1 MKIKKHL
8 KKAACTAAAAAL
20 LTSSVSMNVSA
31 REYENQPDGCTITKI
46 SNTASAEGEIDG
58 LLKGGNRNTSYSYQ
72 MAERGDDIYIAAC
85 RNVLEGLVESS
96 LYVLSADEVKAVT
109 NLLTNGDVPTD
120 SDADGSYIIKY
131 SKKTGEFAKL
141 YTLPSRVRTTMAVAY
156 GENVYFS
163 TSSVGGFEENRI
175 YRCDKNDKIEEVAS
189 FGAFSGASNCVY
201 DGKLFIAGLDEL
213 DVDGG
218 NVVTPIAVFG
228 MDKDDD
234 TKFGKVADGSDF
246 GDYASYDSLTGDLCL
261 APSTALASYNGY
273 IYITLP
279 SVDGFNIFRGHSA
292 ADGEK
297 ANQYG
302 WYWERVTGVEDK
314 ALYNSMYASMFV
326 FKNEL
331 YVYDSDRVA
340 DGILDACNGGAEEL
354 FDRDDMSSSDYL
366 ETLYNNLNN
375 PQHLWKLNNST
386 GKLEEC
392 EGLNIFL
399 EGTCNEYIWSAAEYD
414 GELYLATMDAATAY
428 SYLTG
433 SGLKS
438 MTPEDMQKQ
447 LEYLKQ
453 LKDALSAEN
462 INEIGRALSNKINVL
477 IGETNELINYIQEEK
492 IIDDGMIE
500 QFQNKYN
507 EIMEMLQDTAQK
519 IAGEFDEETV
529 QAIANYFQTQVNDI
543 MSNGDEFERGLTEI
557 IGTEKAEQIKNAVS
571 EFIEDLKESGDLE
584 KLSYQLQ
591 NAASYYEIMSKY
603 AELSTKI
610 AEKTEPMLEEAVTGI
625 DKEEAANIAKVY
637 MSYKVLEALG
647 VYSSDYESDEEKI
660 DPVERFGE
668 ERAAL
673 IEEKIPELISLD
685 NDPEYNELFRE
696 FWESEDDDG
705 TLSAKLEARAEELEK
720 IREEIFNELTE
731 GLDEDES
738 MELENYVYSRVNFE
752 SSADGEETYLN
763 NVLGEEKADEIRQG
777 IVNIANE
784 LKNDEEFMAVIEE
797 IKDMESTVSM
807 NYEDLD
813 IQQTINNIALEFNN
827 KFYDVVSDVDE
838 ETAEKALQ
846 YVAEQFTAVAS
857 KYSDFDISDVI
868 GKGKTTKISM
878 MLAKVMMKL
887 NNDTELQEMV
897 AQIQNMVENPPQ
909 ELLDKM
915 REIYGSIDWDG
926 LNMYRYISV
935 MSELN
940 NAGFDI
946 IKTSDGVTFEYV
958 TDDGFGD
965 RYNYGVPSML
975 STEEGLYIGTA
986 NPFYGSQLWLLKNTS
1001 SSSGNKNNDTPKGD
1015 TPQNSNTN
1023 NGNDSNNGNDG
1034 NNNGSNNNNSSSP
1047 ATGDNSGAVTAA
1059 AALLA
1064 LSSAA
1069 IFALKKRKSE

>member
-46 SNTASAEGEIDG
+46 SNSAAAEGEIDG
-58 LLKGGNRNTSYSYQ
+58 LLKGGDRNTSYNYQ
-72 MAERGDDIYIAAC
+72 MAERGDNIYIAAC

-96 LYVLSADEVKAVT
+96 LYVLSADEVKAIT
-109 NLLTNGDVPTD
+109 NLLTDGDVPTD

-131 SKKTGEFAKL
+131 NKKTGEFTKL
-141 YTLPSRVRTTMAVAY
+141 YTLPSRVRTTMAVTY

-163 TSSVGGFEENRI
+163 TSSIGGFEENCI
-175 YRCDKNDKIEEVAS
+175 YRCDKNDKIEEIS
-189 FGAFSGASNCVY
+189 STFSAFSGASNCVY
-201 DGKLFIAGLDEL
+201 DGKLFIVGLDDL
-213 DVDGG
+213 DVDGE
-218 NVVTPIAVFG
+218 NLVTPIAVFG

-246 GDYASYDSLTGDLCL
+246 GDYVSYDSLTGDLCL

-279 SVDGFNIFRGHSA
+279 SADGFNIFRGHSA
-292 ADGEK
+292 AAGET
-297 ANQYG
+297 ANKYG

-331 YVYDSDRVA
+331 YVYDSDHVA
-340 DGILDACNGGAEEL
+340 KGIFDSCNGAVEEL
-354 FDRDDMSSSDYL
+354 FGRDDISSSSYL
-366 ETLYNNLNN
+366 EVLYNNLSN

-392 EGLNIFL
+392 EGLNIFM

-433 SGLKS
+433 NGLKS
-438 MTPEDMQKQ
+438 MTPEDVQKQ
-447 LEYLKQ
+447 LGYLNQ
-453 LKDALSAEN
+453 LKDALSSEN
-462 INEIGRALSNKINVL
+462 INEIGKSLSNKINTL
-477 IGETNELINYIQEEK
+477 IYETNELINYIQNEK
-492 IIDDGMIE
+492 VIDDEMIE

-571 EFIEDLKESGDLE
+571 EFIEDLKNSGELE
-584 KLSYQLQ
+584 NLSEQLQ
-591 NAASYYEIMSKY
+591 NAVLYYQNASRY
-603 AELSTKI
+603 AEISTKI
-610 AEKTEPMLEEAVTGI
+610 MEKTEPMLEEAVKDI
-625 DKEEAANIAKVY
+625 DKVEAANIARVY

-647 VYSSDYESDEEKI
+647 VYPSNLESDEEEI
-660 DPVERFGE
+660 NTVERFGE

-673 IEEKIPELISLD
+673 IEEKIPELISLE
-685 NDPEYNELFRE
+685 NDPEYNEIFRE

-705 TLSAKLEARAEELEK
+705 TLAAKLDARAEELEK
-720 IREEIFNELTE
+720 LREEIFNELTE
-731 GLDEDES
+731 GLNETDS
-738 MELENYVYSRVNFE
+738 MDLENYVYSRVNFE
-752 SSADGEETYLN
+752 TSADGEETYLN
-763 NVLGEEKADEIRQG
+763 NVLGEEKADEIRQE
-777 IVNIANE
+777 IINIADE
-784 LKNDEEFMAVIEE
+784 LKEDEEFMAIIEE
-797 IKDMESTVSM
+797 VKGMESIMSTTP
-807 NYEDLD
+807 EDLD
-813 IQQTINNIALEFNN
+813 LQKTIEGIAEEFSN
-827 KFYDVVSDVDE
+827 KFYSVLSDVDE
-838 ETAEKALQ
+838 ETVEKALQ

-857 KYSDFDISDVI
+857 KYSNFDISDVI
-868 GKGKTTKISM
+868 GKGKTAKISM
-878 MLAKVMMKL
+878 LLAKVMMKL
-887 NNDTELQEMV
+887 NNDTELQEIV
-897 AQIQNMVENPPQ
+897 ANIQNMVENPPQ
-909 ELLDKM
+909 ELLDKI
-915 REIYGSIDWDG
+915 REIYSSIDWDG

-975 STEEGLYIGTA
+975 STDEGLYIGTA

-1001 SSSGNKNNDTPKGD
+1001 SGSKNNDTPKGD
-1015 TPQNSNTN
+1015 TPQNSNTTN
-1023 NGNDSNNGNDG
+1023 NGNNSNSNNGNS
-1034 NNNGSNNNNSSSP
+1034 SNNNNTSSP
-1047 ATGDNSGAVTAA
+1047 ATGDNSGVLSA

-1064 LSSAA
+1064 LSSTV